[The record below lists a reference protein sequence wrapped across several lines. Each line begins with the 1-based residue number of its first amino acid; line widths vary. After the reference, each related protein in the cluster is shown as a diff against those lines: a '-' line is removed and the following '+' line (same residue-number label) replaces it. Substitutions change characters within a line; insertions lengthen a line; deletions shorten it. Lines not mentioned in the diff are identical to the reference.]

1 MRYWQQFSSFVLT
14 RIEILPVGR
23 VVLIRAMRQHDQPGT
38 LPRTHA
44 DHLLE
49 TVDVGARVQVAAL
62 LYDSNFHIARLLELA
77 FGGLRNVG
85 LRAIS
90 DAAFF

>member
-1 MRYWQQFSSFVLT
+1 MVTKFSGFALT
-14 RIEILPVGR
+14 RNEILPVGR
-23 VVLIRAMRQHDQPGT
+23 VVLIRATRQHDQPGA
-38 LPRTHA
+38 LPRALA

-49 TVDVGARVQVAAL
+49 TVDVGARVQLADL